1 MKTTRVAAQEEVAEP
16 DWRGG
21 EERRGEE
28 RKERGFAVG
37 ACGRGRASV
46 EV

>member
-28 RKERGFAVG
+28 GTGPRCGGMRERE
-37 ACGRGRASV
+37 S
-46 EV
+46 